1 MKIIRHSLV
10 TAITAAVAGVAGIT
24 GAAAY
29 NSQQPDQARTPT
41 RSASASVEK
50 AGRHWQHGKPA
61 IANAWEKAWN
71 SEDPKRLAALFTSD
85 ARYSD
90 HALGQTFRGRDGVA
104 QWATVTKQFVNNAN
118 VQVNSAFADDGQV
131 AISWTF
137 SGHLAGAPKP
147 FSVPAVAI
155 LKMRGNK
162 IVTND
167 DYYNRADVLSQSGL
181 PADTVFN

>member
-1 MKIIRHSLV
+1 MKVIRRPLATV
-10 TAITAAVAGVAGIT
+10 IAAAAAAIVGIT

-29 NSQQPDQARTPT
+29 GSQQAD
-41 RSASASVEK
+41 RSQSSSSAHERPK
-50 AGRHWQHGKPA
+50 

-71 SEDPKRLAALFTSD
+71 SEDPARLAALFTND

-90 HALGQTFRGRDGVA
+90 HALDQTFKGRGGVA
-104 QWATVTKQFVNNAN
+104 QWATITKQFVGDAN
-118 VQVNSAFADDGQV
+118 VTVNSAFADDNQV

-137 SGHLAGAPKP
+137 SGHLTGAPKP

-155 LKMRGNK
+155 LKLRGNK

>member
-1 MKIIRHSLV
+1 MATS
-10 TAITAAVAGVAGIT
+10 
-24 GAAAY
+24 
-29 NSQQPDQARTPT
+29 
-41 RSASASVEK
+41 
-50 AGRHWQHGKPA
+50 
-61 IANAWEKAWN
+61 WEKAWN
-71 SEDPKRLAALFTSD
+71 SKDPKRLAALFTDD

-104 QWATVTKQFVNNAN
+104 QWATVTKQFVNNAT
-118 VQVNSAFADDGQV
+118 VKVNSAFADNGQV